1 MKRIISIV
9 LCLVMVCMLCSCGE
23 KEAGTQSGEVNL
35 KIYQLGTKPDDWAE
49 VEAAFNKL
57 AKEDIGVTTTWEFIP
72 SGSFSE
78 KMNVIMA
85 ASEEFDICFT
95 GFANTIASAVR
106 NGGFMALDELIES
119 ECPELKDT
127 MPSYWWDAA
136 TINGKIYAVP
146 NQQVA
151 AMPNGVWIYKRLADK
166 YNIDMNEVKCLA
178 DIEPILEILKKN
190 EPGLYPF
197 RAHPGQ
203 HATILDGTEDEYEK
217 VTNVLYFRKDDPK
230 VQLIN
235 YYELPQYYEAIK
247 TLNEWWKKGYIR
259 KDIVSVLDDNND
271 FKAKK
276 YGLDTGSWKP
286 GVEVEAIK
294 NQGEE
299 IVYATYNDTLVNTSN
314 CDSTM
319 FAISRT
325 CKNPEKAIQFLNYI
339 NTDVEA
345 YNLLASGI
353 EGKHYEKLEDG
364 RIRIKEG
371 NTYPIGA
378 GWKWGNQFNA
388 YVTDTQDPDVWEQTK
403 KLNEDAEVSPLMGF
417 RVDRTNIA
425 TEMAQISG
433 VLSEYSA
440 IQYDD
445 YEKLYPEFLKR
456 LEEAGLP
463 KVQAEYQKQIDEFLK
478 NKNK

>member
-1 MKRIISIV
+1 MKRIIAIV
-9 LCLVMVCMLCSCGE
+9 LSLVMLCMLFGCTE
-23 KEAGTQSGEVNL
+23 KQETAQNGTVNL

-57 AKEDIGVTTTWEFIP
+57 ALEDIGVTTTWEFIP
-72 SGSFSE
+72 SGSFQE

-85 ASEEFDICFT
+85 AGEEFDICFS
-95 GFANTIASAVR
+95 GFANKLSTAVR
-106 NGGFMALDELIES
+106 NKGFMGISELIKT
-119 ECPELKDT
+119 ECPELMDAI
-127 MPSYWWDAA
+127 PSYWWDAA
-136 TINGKIYAVP
+136 TVDGEIYAVP

-151 AMPNGVWIYKRLADK
+151 AMPSGVWIYKRLADK
-166 YNIDMNEVKCLA
+166 YNIDMSQVKCLR
-178 DIEPILEILKKN
+178 DIEPILETLKKN
-190 EPGLYPF
+190 EPNLYPF
-197 RAHPGQ
+197 RAHAAT
-203 HATILDGTEDEYEK
+203 HAEIMDETQDEYEK
-217 VTNVLYFRKDDPK
+217 VTTVLYFRRDDPECK
-230 VQLIN
+230 LIN
-235 YYELPQYYEAIK
+235 YYELPEYYEAVK

-259 KDIVSVLDDNND
+259 KDIVSVLDDNSD

-299 IVYATYNDTLVNTSN
+299 IVYAIYNENVVSTSN

-325 CKNPEKAIQFLNYI
+325 CKNPKEAIRLLHYI

-345 YNLLASGI
+345 YNILASGI
-353 EGKHYEKLEDG
+353 EGKHYDKLEDG
-364 RIRIKEG
+364 RIKIKEG

-388 YVTDTQDPDVWEQTK
+388 YVTDTQDMDVWEQTK
-403 KLNEDAEVSPLMGF
+403 KLNEEAPVSPLMGF
-417 RVDRTNIA
+417 RVDRTSIA
-425 TEMAQISG
+425 TELAQISG
-433 VLSEYSA
+433 VIAEYSA

-456 LEEAGLP
+456 LDEAGLP
-463 KVQAEYQKQIDEFLK
+463 KVKDEYQKQINAFLK
-478 NKNK
+478 AKKK